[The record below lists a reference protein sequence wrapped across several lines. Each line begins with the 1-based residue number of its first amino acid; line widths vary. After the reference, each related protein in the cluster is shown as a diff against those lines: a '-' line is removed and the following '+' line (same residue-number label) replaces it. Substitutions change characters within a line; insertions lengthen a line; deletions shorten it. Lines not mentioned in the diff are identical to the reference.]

1 MAQTYL
7 TEILSEESL
16 DRAVELLQQG
26 EIVAFPTE
34 TVFGLGAPIFS
45 PEAIAKIF
53 LAKGRPS
60 DNPLIAHISDLS
72 QVEMIAQNVPE
83 DFHLL
88 AKAFFPGPLTVVL
101 EKTDRVPSIVSG
113 GLNTVAF
120 RMPSHPVARNLISLL
135 GQPIVAPSA
144 NISGKPSSTSLAHVL
159 HDFNGKIAAII
170 EGVSS
175 EIGIEST
182 VISLMENI
190 PIILRPGHITKEE
203 IEKVLGKEVRVA
215 DCSKKISGPVSS
227 PGMKYRHYAPV
238 APLKLFFT
246 KDDLLSHLENEPAC
260 KRLLLSP
267 CVVEELKHCL
277 YTTLSAKNLY
287 AALRQA
293 DSEVVDEVLVFCD
306 DTTQKDAAL
315 MNRILKAAE

>member
-1 MAQTYL
+1 MAQTYQ
-7 TEILSEESL
+7 TEILSEESI
-16 DRAVELLQQG
+16 DRGAELLQAG

-34 TVFGLGAPIFS
+34 TVFGLGAAIFS
-45 PEAIAKIF
+45 PEAVAKIF

-60 DNPLIAHISDLS
+60 DNPLIAHISDLK
-72 QVEMIAQNVPE
+72 QVEMIVQNIPE

-120 RMPSHPVARNLISLL
+120 RMPSHPVALKLITLL

-144 NISGKPSSTSLAHVL
+144 NISGKPSSTSLSHVL
-159 HDFNGKIAAII
+159 HDFKGKIAAII
-170 EGVSS
+170 GGVSS

-182 VISLMENI
+182 VISLMEKV

-215 DCSKKISGPVSS
+215 DYRKKIAGPVSS
-227 PGMKYRHYAPV
+227 PGMKYRHYAPS
-238 APLKLFFT
+238 APVKLFFS
-246 KDDLLSHLENEPAC
+246 KEEVLSHLEKTPFC
-260 KRLLLSP
+260 KRILLAPSLLQECKDCIYTALS
-267 CVVEELKHCL
+267 
-277 YTTLSAKNLY
+277 TKNLY

-293 DSEVVDEVLVFCD
+293 DTESVDEVLVFCD
-306 DTTQKDAAL
+306 GITQKNVAL

>member
-1 MAQTYL
+1 MEKTYQ
-7 TEILSEESL
+7 TEILSEESI
-16 DRAVELLQQG
+16 DRAAELLQEG

-34 TVFGLGAPIFS
+34 TVFGLGAAIFS
-45 PEAIAKIF
+45 PEAVAKIF

-60 DNPLIAHISDLS
+60 DNPLIAHISDLA
-72 QVEMIAQNVPE
+72 QVEMIAQNIPE

-120 RMPSHPVARNLISLL
+120 RMPSHPVARKLIALI

-144 NISGKPSSTSLAHVL
+144 NISGKPSSTQLSHVL
-159 HDFNGKIAAII
+159 HDFNRKIAAII

-182 VISLMENI
+182 VISLMENV
-190 PIILRPGHITKEE
+190 PIILRPGHITKED
-203 IEKVLGKEVRVA
+203 IEKVLGKKVRVA
-215 DCSKKISGPVSS
+215 DSSKKISGPVSS
-227 PGMKYRHYAPV
+227 PGMKYRHYAPT

-246 KDDLLSHLENEPAC
+246 NDDLLVHLSKGPTG
-260 KRLLLSP
+260 KRILLSP
-267 CVVEELKHCL
+267 FVVEEAKSCI
-277 YTTLSAKNLY
+277 YAKLSTKNLY
-287 AALRQA
+287 AALREADLQA
-293 DSEVVDEVLVFCD
+293 VDEVLVFCD
-306 DTTQKDAAL
+306 ESAQKDAAL